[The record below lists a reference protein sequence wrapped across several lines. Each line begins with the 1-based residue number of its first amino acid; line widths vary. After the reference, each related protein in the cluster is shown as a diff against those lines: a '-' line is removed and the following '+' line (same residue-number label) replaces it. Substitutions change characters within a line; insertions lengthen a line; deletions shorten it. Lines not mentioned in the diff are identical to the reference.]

1 MDEDK
6 ISVFLNP
13 KTLGIHSGQEI
24 EAAYLTTSSAKII
37 SSMPLSSTER
47 GLYRAGNGQKF
58 SSLSS
63 RLRRFSEES
72 SK

>member
-13 KTLGIHSGQEI
+13 KTPGIHSGQEI
-24 EAAYLTTSSAKII
+24 AAAYLTTSSAKII

-47 GLYRAGNGQKF
+47 GLH
-58 SSLSS
+58 SS
-63 RLRRFSEES
+63 RKWSEVLFFIFQVEEVF
-72 SK
+72 

>member
-58 SSLSS
+58 SLSS

>member
-24 EAAYLTTSSAKII
+24 AATYLTTSSAKII

-47 GLYRAGNGQKF
+47 DLHSSRKWQKF

-63 RLRRFSEES
+63 RFRRFSEES